1 MLEKTFAELVLHVT
15 GRRFQGKVAS
25 NNQRE
30 EDGSREQ
37 PVPDFFFDEKANTLP
52 APTSHV
58 VIQRG
63 AEQHKQLNQYWRS
76 AAALG
81 TNA

>member
-1 MLEKTFAELVLHVT
+1 MSQEGGFREKLHPIT
-15 GRRFQGKVAS
+15 KERKM
-25 NNQRE
+25 
-30 EDGSREQ
+30 
-37 PVPDFFFDEKANTLP
+37 VPENSLFLIFFFYEKANTLP

-58 VIQRG
+58 VIQPG